1 MIERDDTIKEW
12 MEQKVKLMKQFPILT
27 DADCTFLEGK
37 KDDMLS
43 GIQKIIGKSK
53 EEFDKIISNL

>member
-1 MIERDDTIKEW
+1 
-12 MEQKVKLMKQFPILT
+12 MKHEPDQTEGKFS
-27 DADCTFLEGK
+27 EGK